1 MSDTPITETITNAF
15 KKTLVSAKI
24 ERFKWYIGT
33 FMVFSS
39 IASISCAYFSYNN
52 LSIFSE
58 TKKQIDYLT
67 QHVSLML
74 DINKNMNEKIKK
86 LENSQISQKLKE
98 KKTKIVIENLQK
110 YREALIERLNLN
122 SSLTISQ
129 INPLCSFEEMRKYKI
144 N

>member
-1 MSDTPITETITNAF
+1 MTFFSLTYGINIQKRNKSIDDKLKFSQLEATKTNEEEQETIKET
-15 KKTLVSAKI
+15 
-24 ERFKWYIGT
+24 T
-33 FMVFSS
+33 FPN
-39 IASISCAYFSYNN
+39 C
-52 LSIFSE
+52 L
-58 TKKQIDYLT
+58 KL
-67 QHVSLML
+67 
-74 DINKNMNEKIKK
+74 KNRIIKLEFKIKK